1 MKHKILLAAAISLV
15 VLITPHY
22 ASAQGINAKFY
33 GNGDVI
39 RLTSNTPTELLDMSL
54 HNCQQNFCNIEATG
68 YVKVEDDQAV
78 LKVWLEIEGG
88 WNGSDFATDEE
99 VTCRYIGSKSGA
111 LQTSFHTSMVKV
123 FDDCKEYNIRLLG
136 TNVSGTGSLYVNHHG
151 IAVSC
156 FSGGNVNVL
165 YPNSIPPQPPQPPSE
180 IVISGH
186 VYDYNGRTPLSDVQ
200 ISGFPSGVVAKTD
213 INGFYSGEVPSG
225 WSGAL
230 KPCSPSSGPCFAPA
244 TRVYTNVTSTLTDQN
259 YKQDFSLIPCPACP

>member
-1 MKHKILLAAAISLV
+1 MKHKILLAAVLSLV
-15 VLITPHY
+15 VLITPYY
-22 ASAQGINAKFY
+22 ASAQDINAMYY

-54 HNCQQNFCNIEATG
+54 HKCQMNFCSIEATG
-68 YVKVEDDQAV
+68 YVNVEDDQAV
-78 LKVWLEIEGG
+78 LKVWLEVEGG

-99 VTCRYIGSKSGA
+99 ITSRYVGSKSGA

-180 IVISGH
+180 ILISGH
-186 VYDYNGRTPLSDVQ
+186 AFNT
-200 ISGFPSGVVAKTD
+200 A
-213 INGFYSGEVPSG
+213 
-225 WSGAL
+225 
-230 KPCSPSSGPCFAPA
+230 
-244 TRVYTNVTSTLTDQN
+244 
-259 YKQDFSLIPCPACP
+259 